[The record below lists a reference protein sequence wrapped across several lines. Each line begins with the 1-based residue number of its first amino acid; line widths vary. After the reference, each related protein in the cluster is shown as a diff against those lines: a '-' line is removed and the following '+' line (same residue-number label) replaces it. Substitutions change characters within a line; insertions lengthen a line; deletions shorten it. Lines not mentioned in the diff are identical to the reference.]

1 MKILKH
7 IVFILFGISILWA
20 QENRGVLVRPNTTEL
35 VQSEPKKTVTT
46 VFRVTNT
53 SESRRTFIAEVG
65 LPENWRL
72 ITQEFPFTLDPQQTE
87 IRVVGFFIPQNTPAG
102 VYEVSYL
109 VKDREYPSR
118 SDYYALPV
126 QVLPYRNLFLRVVEG
141 TRSILGGESYR
152 VSVLIHNESNVADT
166 VELKAESANGY
177 PIALHPSRIF
187 LDRGQ
192 SATVTAVVQSDA
204 KSMEMV
210 YERFQIFAKFI
221 HDPHWIVS
229 QSIPVNIIPRLAKPM
244 DRFHRIPVQIVLSE
258 AMQSA
263 NHKMKSGF
271 QGEIA
276 GEGQLVEGTDKKIAF
291 RFRGPDIYQTSIY
304 GQHDEYVIGYESKPF
319 ELHVGDR
326 PYSLTTLTER
336 SRYARG
342 VEAISRWHNMELGGF
357 VQKTRWYTP
366 QEKEAA
372 GYVRYTFPGFGMA
385 GIGVLSKS
393 RDGETGSLVTFH
405 SQLDFWKQNP
415 IELEAVVG
423 NNHKQ
428 NQIGYSLKWTGNSKR
443 LYYYFNLIYTD
454 PDFPGYYKNTRLF
467 TLGASASLKENLR
480 IHTAW
485 RYERQKYMLDT
496 MLYVAPL
503 SSYARF
509 GINYRF
515 FNGTSMLLDF
525 VRETR
530 EDRYPQPRFNYET
543 HYVRL
548 SLSKGFEKMSV
559 NGAFDF
565 GQTDNKLSH
574 RKTSSYRLNTGVNYV
589 PNANQSVQVFV
600 DYDNSERYALKQ
612 VTRLTLGTN
621 LSWKIREETQLRFHF
636 QNAHSV
642 EQYYFDRDLFELQI
656 SQKVFHRDEF
666 SLRARR
672 TLLRNSMDHAE
683 TAVLLNYRVK
693 WGVPISYKKHLGVVS
708 GRIYDAETSLPLKDV
723 VIRINGSSAV
733 SNSQGEFIFP
743 ALKPGTY
750 YLRVDPASIGLNRI
764 TAKPTPMAVTIR
776 GADRY
781 TIDLPVTRS
790 ASFVGQVLLCKT
802 LMDSANGNGQS
813 HIYRENGQYT
823 LLGNGK
829 NGNGKNGNG
838 YKDCEGLAGILIE
851 IKKDDEVFRR
861 VTDAKGQF
869 AFEELRPGK
878 WTVKLYPQNL
888 PEHHRFEKETFEIEL
903 RPGERFT
910 QKIYVFPKKRRIQLL
925 EEGGT
930 IIEEKKR

>member
-1 MKILKH
+1 MVK
-7 IVFILFGISILWA
+7 A
-20 QENRGVLVRPNTTEL
+20 QENRGVIVRPNTTEL

-65 LPENWRL
+65 FPENWRL
-72 ITQEFPFTLDPQQTE
+72 ITQEFPFELDPQQTE
-87 IRVVGFFIPQNTPAG
+87 IRVVSFFIPQNTPAG

-126 QVLPYRNLFLRVVEG
+126 QVLQYRNLFLRVVEG
-141 TRSILGGESYR
+141 PRSILGGEHYR
-152 VSVLIHNESNVADT
+152 VSILVYNESNVADT
-166 VELKAESANGY
+166 VELKAESIAGY
-177 PIALHPSRIF
+177 PIVLQPSRVF

-204 KSMEMV
+204 KSLEMV
-210 YERFQIFAKFI
+210 HERFQIFAKFI
-221 HDPHWIVS
+221 RDPHWIAS
-229 QSIPVNIIPRLAKPM
+229 QSISVNVIPRLAKPM

-258 AMQSA
+258 AMQTK
-263 NHKMKSGF
+263 NHTMKSGF
-271 QGEIA
+271 QGEIS
-276 GEGQLVEGTDKKIAF
+276 GEGQLVEGSDKKIAF
-291 RFRGPDIYQTSIY
+291 CFRGPDIYQTSIY
-304 GQHDEYVIGYESKPF
+304 GQHDEYGIKYQSKPF
-319 ELHVGDR
+319 DLYIGDHS
-326 PYSLTTLTER
+326 YSLTPLTEN

-342 VEAISRWHNMELGGF
+342 VEAISRWRHMELGGF
-357 VQKTRWYTP
+357 IQKTRWYVP

-372 GYVRYTFPGFGMA
+372 GYFRYTIP
-385 GIGVLSKS
+385 GIGMGGIGMLSKT
-393 RDGETGSLVTFH
+393 RDGETGNLITLH

-415 IELEAVVG
+415 IELEAVLG
-423 NNHKQ
+423 NNHQKQ
-428 NQIGYSLKWTGNSKR
+428 QMGYYAKWTGNFQKF
-443 LYYYFNLIYTD
+443 YYYLNFIYTD
-454 PDFPGYYKNTRLF
+454 PDFPGYYKDTKLF
-467 TLGASASLKENLR
+467 TFGGSFSLKENLR

-496 MLYVAPL
+496 LLYVAPL
-503 SSYARF
+503 SSYARL

-515 FNGTSMLLDF
+515 FNGTSLLLDF
-525 VRETR
+525 VRESR
-530 EDRYPQPRFNYET
+530 KDRYPQPRFNYET
-543 HYVRL
+543 QYVRL

-565 GQTDNKLSH
+565 GQTENKLSQ
-574 RKTSSYRLNTGVNYV
+574 RTTVSYRLNTGVHYI
-589 PNANQSVQVFV
+589 PNANQSVQIFV
-600 DYDNSERYALKQ
+600 DYDNTERYELKR
-612 VTRLTLGTN
+612 VSRLTLGTS

-636 QNAHSV
+636 QNAHSI
-642 EQYYFDRDLFELQI
+642 EQYYFDRDLFEVQI

-666 SLRARR
+666 SLRARQ
-672 TLLRNSMDHAE
+672 TLLRNSEDRKE
-683 TAVLLNYRVK
+683 TAVLLDYRVK
-693 WGVPISYKKHLGVVS
+693 WGIPVSYKKNLGVVS
-708 GRIYDAETSLPLKDV
+708 GKVYDEETSLPLKDV
-723 VIRINGSSAV
+723 VVRINGSSAV
-733 SNSQGEFIFP
+733 TNSQGEFIFP

-781 TIDLPVTRS
+781 TIDLPITRS
-790 ASFVGQVLLCKT
+790 ASFTGQVALCKT
-802 LMDSANGNGQS
+802 VMDSLHGNGQGV
-813 HIYRENGQYT
+813 IYRENGTYT
-823 LLGNGK
+823 ILGNGK

-838 YKDCEGLAGILIE
+838 FKDCEGLSGILVE

-861 VTDAKGQF
+861 VTNEKGEF

-910 QKIYVFPKKRRIQLL
+910 QKIYVFPKKRRIQIL

-930 IIEEKKR
+930 LIEEKAR